1 MVSMIARIRREE
13 GGMTLVE
20 VLVSA
25 VIMTLVGAV
34 FVSVLTSV
42 QMRVVD
48 QEYLHRNNEQA
59 RLAIQ
64 QLDREIRSGNV
75 LYDPALETPAN
86 YRLRIY
92 TQTNADTRN
101 PAPGY
106 LCVLWEL
113 TEEGQLRTRSWPPQ
127 EPDDAT
133 GWRVV
138 AEGVVNRQLAE
149 PAFELD
155 PDPNKGG
162 RTIHVELHVNNDLEG
177 REFGTTKVEASL
189 TGRNTSYGFPQ
200 NVCQTLPS

>member
-1 MVSMIARIRREE
+1 MARAMARLRCGER
-13 GGMTLVE
+13 GMTLVE
-20 VLVSA
+20 LLVA
-25 VIMTLVGAV
+25 MAIMGLVGVV
-34 FVSVLTSV
+34 FTSVLASV
-42 QMRVVD
+42 QRRVVD
-48 QEYLHRNNEQA
+48 QEYLDRNNEQA

-92 TQTNADTRN
+92 TQTNADTRD

-113 TEEGQLRTRSWPPQ
+113 TEDGVLRTRWWPPG
-127 EPDDAT
+127 EPGQASD
-133 GWRVV
+133 WRVV
-138 AEGVVNRQLAE
+138 AEGIVNRDLGQ
-149 PAFELD
+149 PAFSLD

-162 RTIHVELHVNNDLEG
+162 RTIHVELHVNADLDG
-177 REFGTTKVEASL
+177 RGFATTTVESSL

-200 NVCQTLPS
+200 DVCATLPS